1 MNSGKLLLIFLLIIY
16 VLIISIFNIKSKR
29 PVLAMLFTA
38 LQGVCALFAVNLIG
52 EYITVH
58 IPVNA
63 YTLGV
68 GAVGGIPS
76 VIMLLLCDIFMK

>member
-1 MNSGKLLLIFLLIIY
+1 MNSGKLLLIILLVVY
-16 VLIISIFNIKSKR
+16 VLVISIFNIKSKK
-29 PVLAMLFTA
+29 PLIAMLFTA
-38 LQGVCALFAVNLIG
+38 LQGICALFAVNLVG
-52 EYITVH
+52 EYIAVH

-76 VIMLLLCDIFMK
+76 IIMILLCDIFMR